1 MIRVLVA
8 DDDPQVRRSLRELL
22 ATDPAVEVVAEAS
35 TGREAE
41 LLSQTHRPDVVLLD
55 IRMPGSDGLT
65 AAQEIRR
72 QRPGQRIV
80 MLTTFGEAEYVRR
93 AVALGVNG
101 FLLKAGDPAELLT
114 GLHVVMAG
122 GACLSPSVASMV
134 IEQGQVLA
142 RGHETAARTRAL
154 LAELPARERQV
165 LELLADGHTNSEIA
179 AALHL
184 SEATVK
190 GYLSATF
197 TRLGL
202 RNRVEAALLA
212 WQAR

>member
-1 MIRVLVA
+1 VIRVLVA
-8 DDDPQVRRSLRELL
+8 DDDPQVRRSLCELL
-22 ATDPAVEVVAEAS
+22 ATDAVVDVVAEAS

-41 LLSQTHRPDVVLLD
+41 LLTQAHRPDVVLLD

-72 QRPGQRIV
+72 RRPGQRIV
-80 MLTTFGEAEYVRR
+80 MLTTFGEADYVSR
-93 AVALGVNG
+93 AIALGVNG
-101 FLLKAGDPAELLT
+101 FLLKAGDPTELLT

-122 GACLSPSVASMV
+122 GACLSPSVATMV
-134 IEQGQVLA
+134 IEQGQALA
-142 RGHETAARTRAL
+142 QGLETAARTRAV
-154 LAELPARERQV
+154 LAELPGRERQV
-165 LELLADGHTNSEIA
+165 LELLAHGHTNAEIA

-190 GYLSATF
+190 GYLSAVF